1 LKTKKNEDAK
11 KIIQAFFLCIIAKL
25 THIPLKEKMKLKIKF
40 KKKTKE
46 AMIAYNTLNA
56 SKQHNVKCMLHL
68 KCTLIP

>member
-1 LKTKKNEDAK
+1 MRMQKKLFK
-11 KIIQAFFLCIIAKL
+11 LFFYVIAKL
-25 THIPLKEKMKLKIKF
+25 THILLKEKMKLKIKF